1 MPSVPAA
8 GTATEETAM
17 SNVNIF
23 QNSAKSI
30 PESDEQIV
38 RVGMKQIDIGG
49 RTSHLPGQ
57 EMSPKMNIS
66 HVPNAGTS
74 IGTK

>member
-1 MPSVPAA
+1 MSSVPAA
-8 GTATEETAM
+8 DTAIEETAM

-23 QNSAKSI
+23 QNSAKTI
-30 PESDEQIV
+30 PESDEQII

-57 EMSPKMNIS
+57 EKSPAMNIS
-66 HVPNAGTS
+66 HVPNAGTMTGS
-74 IGTK
+74 K